1 MLLARYIAEF
11 SILYPAALLCYLPL
25 SGFLRLRVKALCPLV
40 LSVVTAFV
48 LLGSAVCM
56 RFQLKTNALL
66 LPMMAPF
73 MLLYVKSVKLPLP
86 KALFVFFTASML
98 TAFSTSLTNYLCA
111 PIELH
116 NSEPVFAFSS
126 GLVCLAVSLIVL
138 AVFSL
143 LFRRKI
149 HWMLCNVSFTSI
161 WRALFAAPL
170 FLTVVF
176 IWITPWSPSVV
187 LTGRVREISVVL
199 LIIFLSDLFWL
210 YYFVYLTTHK
220 MTEAVELQAQNQLL
234 GMENARYRELRVH
247 MDTTRQLR
255 HDFRQHL
262 HVIAG
267 LNEAKKYDK
276 LTAYLAEYEGRLE
289 LPERLPIDEVDLCMM
304 LGNLMENAL
313 HAVCALPIDAREVTV
328 ISSMISGA
336 MLGLS
341 VENSYVGDIVF
352 GRNGLP
358 ITRKRGHGI
367 GLPSVAA
374 TVKRYNGTLSVTAK
388 DGVFG
393 VNILLSL

>member
-116 NSEPVFAFSS
+116 NSEPVFALSS
-126 GLVCLAVSLIVL
+126 GLICLAVSLIVL

>member
-1 MLLARYIAEF
+1 
-11 SILYPAALLCYLPL
+11 
-25 SGFLRLRVKALCPLV
+25 
-40 LSVVTAFV
+40 
-48 LLGSAVCM
+48 
-56 RFQLKTNALL
+56 
-66 LPMMAPF
+66 
-73 MLLYVKSVKLPLP
+73 
-86 KALFVFFTASML
+86 
-98 TAFSTSLTNYLCA
+98 
-111 PIELH
+111 
-116 NSEPVFAFSS
+116 
-126 GLVCLAVSLIVL
+126 
-138 AVFSL
+138 
-143 LFRRKI
+143 
-149 HWMLCNVSFTSI
+149 
-161 WRALFAAPL
+161 
-170 FLTVVF
+170 
-176 IWITPWSPSVV
+176 
-187 LTGRVREISVVL
+187 
-199 LIIFLSDLFWL
+199 
-210 YYFVYLTTHK
+210 

-276 LTAYLAEYEGRLE
+276 LTAYLAEYEGRLASPHPILCANAALDASAGHYQHIAESQNTKVFWRLE